1 MYAFQFE
8 VKDMNNIHN
17 KAQNVEIVNMSDHYI
32 VKNQQLYFKLGIE
45 EGEILQQIQNGKSI
59 SDVVEEFNKTEK
71 YIEDFL
77 SALDSS
83 GIFTQTKEKFNVFFM
98 KFPFYNPSRF
108 LSYLTRILKEYKFLN
123 MMLKLVSFLVFFGG
137 IYSFTLNY
145 KEIFSNVV
153 NDLSFNSLL
162 ILYISIFIVT
172 FIHEIGHALS
182 CQYFG
187 GKVEKIG
194 FLLIF
199 FSPALYT
206 DISSIRV
213 FKNKKHIIYVLLAG
227 SYFQLLVV
235 SIILFIRPY
244 FPEYQSLIDQ
254 FVTINI
260 ISTVSNFVPFIR
272 LDGYWILSTL
282 LDIPNLYKKSFQ
294 SLTKVKQVKIN
305 NKKENIVLFYGLLNV
320 LFFSFS
326 FFSGIYG
333 LYWMAFLSP
342 FPSYV
347 KTAIGIIDSI
357 IYIYLIATLV
367 KGIFYRRKK
376 LAS

>member
-1 MYAFQFE
+1 
-8 VKDMNNIHN
+8 MNHIHN

-59 SDVVEEFNKTEK
+59 SDVVAEFNKTEK

-235 SIILFIRPY
+235 SIVLFIRPY

-326 FFSGIYG
+326 FLSGIYG